1 MKLILPLILLLL
13 GIGGGVGAGMVLAP
27 SQPELPEMAIENPCG
42 PGPDNGTQLAESPVD
57 TDDGQQSSGE
67 RDYARLSN
75 QFVVPVVRDEKVASL
90 VVVSLSVEVPFGRQE
105 LVFEREPKLR
115 DAFLQVLFEH
125 SNLGGFEGNFTS
137 TGNMRAL
144 RDALRGAAREA
155 IGPEASDVLI
165 LEMVRQDV

>member
-1 MKLILPLILLLL
+1 MKLVLPLLLLLL
-13 GIGGGVGAGMVLAP
+13 GVGGGVGAGMFLAP
-27 SQPELPEMAIENPCG
+27 PEPDLPDMALEDPCG
-42 PGPDNGTQLAESPVD
+42 PGLDDDTQLAGASPVED
-57 TDDGQQSSGE
+57 SQPSGE
-67 RDYARLSN
+67 REYARLSN

-105 LVFEREPKLR
+105 LVFEKEPKLR

-125 SNLGGFEGNFTS
+125 ANLGGFEGNFTA
-137 TGNMRAL
+137 TTNMRTLREAL
-144 RDALRGAAREA
+144 RSAARDS